1 MKKERKVREVKYIA
15 QMFEISFGFR
25 HTLQKH
31 LTFRAG
37 ESEK

>member
-1 MKKERKVREVKYIA
+1 MNKERNVREVKYIA
-15 QMFEISFGFR
+15 QMFQISFRFK
-25 HTLQKH
+25 HALQKH